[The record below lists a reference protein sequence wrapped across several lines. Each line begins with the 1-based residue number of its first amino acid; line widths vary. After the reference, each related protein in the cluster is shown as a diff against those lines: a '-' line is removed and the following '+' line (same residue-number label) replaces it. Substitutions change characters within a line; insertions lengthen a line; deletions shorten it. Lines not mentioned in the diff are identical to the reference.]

1 MNKLNLAKF
10 TKQTKRFL
18 IKHQPEILTGV
29 GIAGMLTTTV
39 LAVKATPKAI
49 RLLEE
54 KKEELEVD
62 TLTPVE
68 TVKAT
73 WKCYIP
79 AALTGVASTACLI
92 GSSSINVRRNAA
104 LTAAYK
110 LSETALSE
118 YKSAVV
124 ETIGEKKEHL
134 IHDKIAE
141 KQIERNPIDKSSI
154 IITEKGNTLC
164 FDPFSGRYFKSDID
178 KIRKAENTLNKQ
190 ILTDAFGEGVSLNDF
205 YDELGLPHT
214 KRGYEIGWNVD
225 NLVEIYLSAQIAGE
239 ETEYEGTPCIV
250 IEFTT
255 PPKYDF

>member
-1 MNKLNLAKF
+1 MNKTSIVKF

-18 IKHQPEILTGV
+18 NKHQPEILTGV

-49 RLLEE
+49 RLLETR
-54 KKEELEVD
+54 KKELEVD
-62 TLTPVE
+62 KLTPVE
-68 TVKAT
+68 TVKTT

-79 AALTGVASTACLI
+79 ATLTCVASTACLI
-92 GSSSINVRRNAA
+92 GSSTVSVRRNAA

-118 YKSAVV
+118 YKHAVV

-141 KQIERNPIDKSSI
+141 KQIEHNPIDKNSI

-164 FDPFSGRYFKSDID
+164 FDPISGRYFKSDID
-178 KIRKAENTLNKQ
+178 KIRKSENNLNKQ
-190 ILTDAFGEGVSLNDF
+190 ILTNAFGEGASLNDF
-205 YDELGLPHT
+205 YDELGLPRT
-214 KRGYEIGWNVD
+214 DRGYEIGWNVD

-250 IEFTT
+250 IEFTN

>member
-18 IKHQPEILTGV
+18 TKHQPEILTGV

-54 KKEELEVD
+54 RKEELEVD
-62 TLTPVE
+62 KLTPVE
-68 TVKAT
+68 TVKTT

-92 GSSSINVRRNAA
+92 GSSTVSVRRNAA

-118 YKSAVV
+118 YKNAVV

-141 KQIERNPIDKSSI
+141 KQIERNPINKGSI
-154 IITEKGNTLC
+154 IVTEKGNTLC
-164 FDPFSGRYFKSDID
+164 FDPISGRYFKSDID

-190 ILTDAFGEGVSLNDF
+190 IFTNAFGEGVSLNDF
-205 YDELGLPHT
+205 YDELGLPRT
-214 KRGYEIGWNVD
+214 SRGYEIGWNVD
-225 NLVEIYLSAQIAGE
+225 NSVEIYLSAQIAGE

-250 IEFTT
+250 IEFTN

>member
-18 IKHQPEILTGV
+18 TKHQPEILTGV

-49 RLLEE
+49 RLIEE
-54 KKEELEVD
+54 RKEKLEVD
-62 TLTPVE
+62 KLTPVE
-68 TVKAT
+68 TVKTA

-79 AALTGVASTACLI
+79 AAITGVASTTCLI
-92 GSSSINVRRNAA
+92 CSSTVSVRRNAA

-118 YKSAVV
+118 YKHAVV

-141 KQIERNPIDKSSI
+141 KQIENNPISKSSI
-154 IITEKGNTLC
+154 IVTEKGNTLC
-164 FDPFSGRYFKSDID
+164 FDPLSGRYFKSDID
-178 KIRKAENTLNKQ
+178 KIRKAENTLNKK
-190 ILTDAFGEGVSLNDF
+190 ILTNAFGEGVSLNDF
-205 YDELGLPHT
+205 YDELGLPRT
-214 KRGYEIGWNVD
+214 STGYEIGWNVD
-225 NLVEIYLSAQIAGE
+225 DLIEIYLSAQIAGE
-239 ETEYEGTPCIV
+239 ETEYDGTPCIV
-250 IEFTT
+250 IEFTN
-255 PPKYDF
+255 PPKCDF